1 MEAASTSAISA
12 VPDSPRR
19 IAVIGGGVAG
29 LAAAWQL
36 SKVDHLAVELWE
48 AEDRL
53 GGHAWTVPVFGGTE
67 DRTTLVDIGFMVYN
81 SLNYPNLMAWFRCLN
96 VSSER
101 SDMSL
106 AVSLTKQ
113 SSKKKTASVVV
124 EWSSSDYSWRRLFRT
139 LIRFVSSI
147 GPLNTMRLILDMLRF
162 NNTVTTDLLSLSVD
176 DPRRFVSIEQ
186 YLRNRHYSS
195 AFATFY
201 LYPMMAALWS
211 ASLQDVC
218 QFPAVQVVSFLQNH
232 QMLQL
237 LQRPVWQTV
246 AQRSRTYVQQVEQEL
261 MATSHHPNSHRT
273 VHTGARVHSIRE
285 PEPGRYQLVLED
297 NVRGGLEVV
306 EGRHFDHVIF
316 ACHTDQARRILE
328 RSTFREGADGN
339 QDLLDTLQDVEYAD
353 NAIYVHS
360 DASLMPR
367 DPEAWASWNCIGSAD
382 KIVGGSQM
390 VQGGIE
396 SLHLNTVG
404 NDPFEELEGI
414 NGRFKAV
421 YVT

>member
-1 MEAASTSAISA
+1 MAAVTTATNA
-12 VPDSPRR
+12 VSSPRR

-29 LAAAWQL
+29 LAAAWHL
-36 SKVDHLAVELWE
+36 SKTNCTVELWE

-53 GGHAWTVPVFGGTE
+53 GGHAWTVPVCAEGGGA
-67 DRTTLVDIGFMVYN
+67 DAPTTFVDIGFMVFN
-81 SLNYPNLMAWFRCLN
+81 ALNYPNLMAWFRCLN
-96 VSSER
+96 VASER

-113 SSKKKTASVVV
+113 TSSSRKKSASVVV
-124 EWSSSDYSWRRLFRT
+124 EWSSSDYSWQRLFRT
-139 LIRFVSSI
+139 LFRFISTI
-147 GPLNTMRLILDMLRF
+147 GPTATIRLISDMLRF
-162 NNTVTTDLLSLSVD
+162 NNTVTTDLLSLSKD

-195 AFATFY
+195 AFATYY

-211 ASLQDVC
+211 ASLHDVC

-232 QMLQL
+232 QMLQV

-246 AQRSRTYVQQVEQEL
+246 AQRSHSYVQQVEQEL
-261 MATSHHPNSHRT
+261 MAANPSNAVR
-273 VHTGARVHSIRE
+273 TGARVHSIRE
-285 PEPGRYQLVLED
+285 PEPGCYQLVLED
-297 NVRGGLEVV
+297 NNLQSLKPV
-306 EGRHFDHVIF
+306 EGRLFDHVVF

-328 RSTFREGADGN
+328 RSTFQEYSNGN
-339 QDLLDTLQDVEYAD
+339 DDLLNTLQDVEYAD

-360 DASLMPR
+360 DASLMPH
-367 DPEAWASWNCIGSAD
+367 DPQAWASWNCIGSAD
-382 KIVGGSQM
+382 KIAGSSLTPGGT
-390 VQGGIE
+390 E
-396 SLHLNTVG
+396 SLHLNPLG

>member
-1 MEAASTSAISA
+1 MAA
-12 VPDSPRR
+12 VNESPRR
-19 IAVIGGGVAG
+19 IAIIGGGVAG
-29 LAAAWQL
+29 LAAAWHL
-36 SKVDHLAVELWE
+36 SQVGKQKEANLEVELWE

-53 GGHAWTVPVFGGTE
+53 GGHAWTVPVVEEGE
-67 DRTTLVDIGFMVYN
+67 QTTLVDIGFMVYN
-81 SLNYPNLMAWFRCLN
+81 ALNYPNLMAWFRCLN

-113 SSKKKTASVVV
+113 SSSSKKKASSVIV
-124 EWSSSDYSWRRLFRT
+124 EWSSSDYSWQRLFST
-139 LIRFVSSI
+139 LYRFVCTI
-147 GPLNTMRLILDMLRF
+147 GPFNTIRLVTDMFRF
-162 NNTVTTDLLSLSVD
+162 NNTVTTDLLSLSID

-186 YLRNRHYSS
+186 YLRNRHYSP
-195 AFATFY
+195 AFATYY

-211 ASLQDVC
+211 ASLHDVC

-261 MATSHHPNSHRT
+261 TANPHGA

-285 PEPGRYQLVLED
+285 QERGRYQLVLED
-297 NVRGGLEVV
+297 NNLKGLETI
-306 EGRHFDHVIF
+306 EGRLFDHVVF
-316 ACHTDQARRILE
+316 ACHTDQARCILE
-328 RSTFREGADGN
+328 RSTFQENRGGN
-339 QDLLDTLQDVEYAD
+339 DDLLDTLQDVEYAD

-360 DASLMPR
+360 DVSLMPR
-367 DPEAWASWNCIGSAD
+367 DPQAWASWNCIGSAD
-382 KIVGGSQM
+382 KIAGTVNARGVS
-390 VQGGIE
+390 E
-396 SLHLNTVG
+396 SLHLKSAG